1 MTTALDGLV
10 FTPTAH
16 QVAPGK
22 TVTTDFTIKVTDTSG
37 ATASNTTTSVIATAA
52 ALSPPTITG
61 AVAGQ
66 AVSDAATIKPFA
78 KIAIAD
84 PNAGET
90 ETVDGDALGGGR
102 RHALGQSPARM
113 TRRPVSTPSA
123 ERPPR

>member
-1 MTTALDGLV
+1 MERSRAVTGTYAATTGVYTVSGTAAAVTTALDGLV

-66 AVSDAATIKPFA
+66 AVSDAATIKPLA
-78 KIAIAD
+78 QD
-84 PNAGET
+84 RDRRPECRP
-90 ETVDGDALGGGR
+90 DRDGR
-102 RHALGQSPARM
+102 R
-113 TRRPVSTPSA
+113 
-123 ERPPR
+123 